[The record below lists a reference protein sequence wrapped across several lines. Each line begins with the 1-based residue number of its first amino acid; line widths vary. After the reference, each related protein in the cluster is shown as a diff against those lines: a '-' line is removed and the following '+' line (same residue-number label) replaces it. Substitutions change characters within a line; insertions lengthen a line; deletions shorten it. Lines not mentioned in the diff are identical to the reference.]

1 MNGLILNKLSLN
13 LRKWNFQ
20 FFVKLVGEMIY
31 HLCRQSFLFNIK
43 S

>member
-13 LRKWNFQ
+13 LRKWNFR
-20 FFVKLVGEMIY
+20 FFVKLVEMIY
-31 HLCRQSFLFNIK
+31 HLCRQSLLFIIK